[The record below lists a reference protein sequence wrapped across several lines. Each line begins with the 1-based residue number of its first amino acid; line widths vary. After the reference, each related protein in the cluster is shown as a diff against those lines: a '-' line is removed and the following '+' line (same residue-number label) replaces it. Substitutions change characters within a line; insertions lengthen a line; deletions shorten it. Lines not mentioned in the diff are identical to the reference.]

1 LLTRAGCDAQ
11 AAFNVESVLRL
22 AQRQWFN
29 LITIDV
35 EMPGLNG
42 FELFKHLKQI
52 PYLAET
58 PIIFVSSH
66 ATIENQQYALGL
78 GAVDFIEK
86 PFNAQD
92 FVSRILSCISHSQA
106 QCEFRSSNVFD
117 KNADTD
123 TQSLCNTP

>member
-1 LLTRAGCDAQ
+1 VAARTKAGA
-11 AAFNVESVLRL
+11 
-22 AQRQWFN
+22 
-29 LITIDV
+29 
-35 EMPGLNG
+35 
-42 FELFKHLKQI
+42 
-52 PYLAET
+52 
-58 PIIFVSSH
+58 
-66 ATIENQQYALGL
+66 IEDTHYAGGL
-78 GAVDFIEK
+78 GFRFGDPGSGYDIEILSDNGQFAIAYPDSLWRLPATEIADRATMSDARDAFRRGASDFIEK